1 MAGGLPNTG
10 VPFTLNIKCIVFS
23 MIIIAL
29 YLYKPPDIKNKFVL
43 YSVLF
48 GLFVISYVSMA
59 WYDYYFEC
67 SSVPLRKGYASL
79 QQYIKP
85 PAHEPEKQIMHVE
98 TPHEHHKRM
107 VLIYLSHIIFIVPF
121 LLYIVYYEDNV
132 NPVTYPL
139 LGALAAFTLMYHS
152 YSIISHQKHYI

>member
-23 MIIIAL
+23 MIIIGL
-29 YLYKPPDIKNKFVL
+29 YLYKPPDIKNKLVL
-43 YSVLF
+43 YSILF
-48 GLFVISYVSMA
+48 GIFVISYVSMA

-85 PAHEPEKQIMHVE
+85 PAHEPEKQIMQVE
-98 TPHEHHKRM
+98 TPHEHHKDGTVIIILYSLFHFCYHC
-107 VLIYLSHIIFIVPF
+107 VL
-121 LLYIVYYEDNV
+121 
-132 NPVTYPL
+132 
-139 LGALAAFTLMYHS
+139 
-152 YSIISHQKHYI
+152 